1 VEGCSKSLRRLF
13 RRGNDDPERLREE
26 AENRYRAEQEIRA
39 AEQRRTEDQRG
50 LEGAQKGLPYGR
62 P

>member
-1 VEGCSKSLRRLF
+1 MLERLSRLF
-13 RRGNDDPERLREE
+13 KRDRDPDRMREDE
-26 AENRYRAEQEIRA
+26 ETRVRAEQELRQ
-39 AEQRRTEDQRG
+39 AEQRKTEDQRG

>member
-1 VEGCSKSLRRLF
+1 MFERLSRLF
-13 RRGNDDPERLREE
+13 KRDRDPDRMREDE
-26 AENRYRAEQEIRA
+26 ETRVRAEQELRQ
-39 AEQRRTEDQRG
+39 AEQRKTEDQRG

>member
-1 VEGCSKSLRRLF
+1 MFERLSRLF
-13 RRGNDDPERLREE
+13 KRDRDPDRMREDEETRVRAKQELRQ
-26 AENRYRAEQEIRA
+26 AD
-39 AEQRRTEDQRG
+39 QRKTEDQRG